1 MNTKIITFSILAVLF
16 MTIAGATSEI
26 APCFVLIIASTLAC
40 VFAATVF
47 IVILCNEIKAVCDK
61 KFQTKAVQDGQV
73 ADLETMKSELEKDV
87 NKLEEDKVKLEAE
100 IKALEG
106 KDAIE
111 EIKALKEKNAELIAQ
126 LEGLIQ
132 MGKRLS
138 AVEKKLEAQQ

>member
-61 KFQTKAVQDGQV
+61 KLQAKAVQDGQV
-73 ADLETMKSELEKDV
+73 ADLETKKEKCETEVNELNRQKENLETEINAMK
-87 NKLEEDKVKLEAE
+87 
-100 IKALEG
+100 G

>member
-61 KFQTKAVQDGQV
+61 KLQAKAVQDGQV
-73 ADLETMKSELEKDV
+73 ADLETMKSELEKNV
-87 NKLEEDKVKLEAE
+87 NKLKEDKVKLEAE

-126 LEGLIQ
+126 LEGMIQ

>member
-1 MNTKIITFSILAVLF
+1 MNTKIIAFSILAVLF

-26 APCFVLIIASTLAC
+26 APCFVLIIASALAC
-40 VFAATVF
+40 IFAASVF
-47 IVILCNEIKAVCDK
+47 IMILCDEIKAVCDK
-61 KFQTKAVQDGQV
+61 KLQAKAVQDGQV
-73 ADLETMKSELEKDV
+73 ADLATMKSELEKDV
-87 NKLEEDKVKLEAE
+87 NKRKEDKVKLEAE

-138 AVEKKLEAQQ
+138 AVEKKLESQQ